1 MKSLESPPQPKRAWL
16 TRAFAIVEET
26 MNRKWSW
33 LITLCFLVVC
43 AASAQAQTSA
53 APVNKWEEAI
63 RKFEEADRQS
73 PPAKGGVLFIGS
85 SSIQMWKSLAEDF
98 PQTKVINRGF
108 GGSEIADSTYYVDRI
123 VAPYQPRMVVFYAGD
138 NDLAN
143 GKTPQ
148 RVLEDYREFVARVKA
163 KLPDVQIAFISIKPS
178 LARASLM
185 PKMRAANELIRI
197 FTVGGKHLAFI
208 DVFTPMLGQDGMPRP
223 ELFGSDGLHMNK
235 QGYSL
240 WKAVIAPY
248 LR

>member
-1 MKSLESPPQPKRAWL
+1 M
-16 TRAFAIVEET
+16 AFRVVIVEDM
-26 MNRKWSW
+26 MNKKLFW
-33 LITLCFLVVC
+33 LMTLCFAVVC
-43 AASAQAQTSA
+43 AASAHAQSSA

-73 PPAKGGVLFIGS
+73 PPPKGGVLFIGS

-123 VAPYQPRMVVFYAGD
+123 IVPYQPRMIVFYAGD
-138 NDLAN
+138 NDLAS

-148 RVLEDYREFVARVKA
+148 KVFEDYKQFVSRVKA
-163 KLPDVQIAFISIKPS
+163 RLPKARIAFISIKPS
-178 LARASLM
+178 LARAALID
-185 PKMRAANELIRI
+185 KMRAANDLIRSYAAND
-197 FTVGGKHLAFI
+197 KHLAYI
-208 DVFTPMLGQDGMPRP
+208 DVFTPMLGPDGKPRP
-223 ELFGSDGLHMNK
+223 QLFGPDGLHMNK

-240 WKAVIAPY
+240 WRGVIAPH